1 MNVMRPRTSSLSMVV
16 LLLAA
21 CGDGTDPTPS
31 IGPSVEPSGAAREL
45 TESNVPLPPGRY
57 TRVGFEPRLTFDLGE
72 GWRPVQLLDGFFDVQ
87 VDETIGTPDVIAVQ
101 FATVMGVYGSDGA
114 TGTDDPNAAVRLVRG
129 NAALEVLGS
138 SESRIGGLAGA
149 VVEVENT
156 GTAHASVLE
165 VSPGPLGIDPA
176 RRLWIA
182 FLPTQ
187 RGLLAVMV
195 GGSAERWREAL
206 GAAEPVL
213 ESVRIRP

>member
-1 MNVMRPRTSSLSMVV
+1 MVV

-21 CGDGTDPTPS
+21 CGDGADPTPWT
-31 IGPSVEPSGAAREL
+31 GPSVEPSGAAREL
-45 TESNVPLPPGRY
+45 TESNVPLPPGQY
-57 TRVGFEPRLTFDLGE
+57 TRVGFEPRLTFELGA

-114 TGTDDPNAAVRLVRG
+114 TGTDGPDAAVQLVRG

-165 VSPGPLGIDPA
+165 ASPGPLGIDPA

-182 FLPTQ
+182 FLPTE
-187 RGLLAVMV
+187 RGRLLAVMV
-195 GGSAERWREAL
+195 GGSAERWSEAL
-206 GAAEPVL
+206 EAAEPVL